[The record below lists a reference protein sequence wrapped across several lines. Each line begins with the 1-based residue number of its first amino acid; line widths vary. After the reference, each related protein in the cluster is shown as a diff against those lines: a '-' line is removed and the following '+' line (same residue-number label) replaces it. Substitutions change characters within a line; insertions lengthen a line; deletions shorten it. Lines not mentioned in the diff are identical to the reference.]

1 MPRKGMKSLCFH
13 SKTTSF
19 AVSPSHF
26 STPRRS
32 FSESKIEMIIETAD
46 SMIMRWNPD
55 SSTYASV
62 TSLFYE
68 DKREAVQ
75 FLKCVKDLQKAMHL
89 LASENS
95 TDHRLVRAQTLMQTA
110 MKRLQKEFYQILSMN
125 RAHLD
130 PESVS
135 TRSSRASTISS
146 SDGYDDEDDIQ
157 ITGDSIVEV
166 ENVSAAVIADLKSI
180 AECMI
185 SCGYTKECIKVYKII
200 RKSIIDE
207 GIYKLGVERL
217 SSSKVNKLS
226 WEVLELK
233 IKNWLEAMK
242 IAMRTLFTGERI
254 LCDAVFAVSDSIR
267 ESCFTEISREG
278 ATLLFNFPEIVAKRK
293 RSSPERMFLSL
304 DMYTS
309 ISKHWPEIEE
319 IFSFESCSVVRSQA
333 LASFTRLTESVRHML
348 AEFESTILKDSSKTL
363 APGGGLHPLTKYAM
377 EYIVLLGDY
386 SNVIADII
394 TDWPPPK
401 KSSLPESY
409 FDSSPPEDSP
419 ESPLVLRFAWLILVL
434 LCKLDGKAQ
443 HYKDVSVAYL
453 FLANNVQHVASKV
466 RTSNLVCILGDD
478 WVTKHEAKVRQFA
491 GKYERLAW
499 APVVEILTE
508 KRTAA
513 ITAEEVKDMFKR
525 FNPSFEEAYRKQT
538 SRVIPDPK
546 LRDEVK
552 VSISRNLTSPYRE
565 LFEKHRRVRV
575 FVKYAPEDIENYL
588 SDLFFGTILAGDSPS
603 SSSAPS
609 SHRRHAR
616 T

>member
-1 MPRKGMKSLCFH
+1 MPRKGMRSLCFH
-13 SKTTSF
+13 TKTPSF
-19 AVSPSHF
+19 AVSPSHL

-32 FSESKIEMIIETAD
+32 FSESRIEMIIETAD

-68 DKREAVQ
+68 DKREAAQ

-146 SDGYDDEDDIQ
+146 SDGYDDEDEIQ

-278 ATLLFNFPEIVAKRK
+278 ATLLFNFPGIVAKRK

-309 ISKHWPEIEE
+309 ISEHWPEIEE
-319 IFSFESCSVVRSQA
+319 IFSFESCSAVRSQA
-333 LASFTRLTESVRHML
+333 LASFTQLTVSVRHML

-377 EYIVLLGDY
+377 EYIVLLADY

-394 TDWPPPK
+394 ADWPPPK
-401 KSSLPESY
+401 KSSLPESH
-409 FDSSPPEDSP
+409 FDSSHSEDSP

-443 HYKDVSVAYL
+443 HYKDLSVAYL
-453 FLANNVQHVASKV
+453 FLANNIQHVASKV

-491 GKYERLAW
+491 GKYESLAW
-499 APVVEILTE
+499 APVVEMLTE

-513 ITAEEVKDMFKR
+513 ITAEEVKDMFKI

-538 SRVIPDPK
+538 SCVIPDPK

-552 VSISRNLTSPYRE
+552 VSISRKLTSPYRE
-565 LFEKHRRVRV
+565 LYEKHRRVRV
-575 FVKYAPEDIENYL
+575 FVKYTPEDIENYL
-588 SDLFFGTILAGDSPS
+588 SDLFSGTILAGDSPS
-603 SSSAPS
+603 SS
-609 SHRRHAR
+609 HRRRER